1 MGSNLEWVQIFAE
14 KLKKIQVRSDAHISV
29 SRWCSFTGPSA
40 AGSPVMFE
48 TLVERAFGIDT
59 LITRGH
65 RQQCLTLSMRE
76 GFSCE
81 TLVARGSAAPV
92 CFHVFGKTCRACPWF
107 ERAGLGFRILLT
119 KLTALC
125 FVLTARFGKHT
136 EGLGVLGTR
145 PMGLVGQACCLCVH
159 FCH

>member
-1 MGSNLEWVQIFAE
+1 MANTRKAWESWGRDQWDWS
-14 KLKKIQVRSDAHISV
+14 VRLVVCVCASV
-29 SRWCSFTGPSA
+29 TKDHWSF
-40 AGSPVMFE
+40 F
-48 TLVERAFGIDT
+48 DT

-81 TLVARGSAAPV
+81 TLVARGSVAPV
-92 CFHVFGKTCRACPWF
+92 FFQVFGKTCRACPCF

-119 KLTALC
+119 KLTAFC
-125 FVLTARFGKHT
+125 FVLTACLGKHR

-145 PMGLVGQACCLCVH
+145 PVRLVGQACCVCVH